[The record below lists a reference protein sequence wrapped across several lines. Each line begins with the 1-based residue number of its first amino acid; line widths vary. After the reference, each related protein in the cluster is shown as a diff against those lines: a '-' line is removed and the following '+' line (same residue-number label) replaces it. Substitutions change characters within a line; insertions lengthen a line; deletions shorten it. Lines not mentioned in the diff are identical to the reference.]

1 MKYYKRNDTTGEKF
15 ERGAVQHLSSKM
27 QQQQQKQQQIEWRR
41 DKVMELLSKGE
52 TTSQKQQGYC
62 KLIDQLFVGIYR
74 ISDNNPNK
82 R

>member
-27 QQQQQKQQQIEWRR
+27 QQQQQKQQIEWRR

-52 TTSQKQQGYC
+52 TTSQK
-62 KLIDQLFVGIYR
+62 
-74 ISDNNPNK
+74 
-82 R
+82 